1 MKKIVFIV
9 LAVTLFALMSGSVL
23 AAETPHGPFDDD
35 TDLCAACHRA
45 HTAQASYLIAE
56 PTVTGLCVTC
66 HTSGQGADTDVVYGS
81 YVSQGTWASAGGTSL
96 ENLTAINDV
105 AGYAASP
112 GAPLAITVDDG
123 SIFNVGDEITLSIDE
138 PAQEETQPITV
149 VAGNIV
155 TVAETTNTHD
165 DNDVV
170 GNATLSS
177 PDHVDWGNPSND
189 LLGGGFLKIG
199 GSGGTD
205 TTSKHFNTST
215 RALTYGVTFGSGTA
229 PGGEIANQ
237 ASGYMDCVDCH
248 MPHRSSNYRM
258 LRMQPNAA
266 ATAIDVGFNMNY
278 GVGESH
284 LYTSENLFNLAE
296 PGGGNEGVSEW
307 CGACHDYYFSN
318 ASTGDNVGAARSDPV
333 NTDGAGTYY
342 DIDGDGDD
350 VIDMLYMHGIDVD
363 LSYLPRNGSL
373 AAPIDMSANLT
384 EAGHM
389 YEDTLPVADANDDT
403 AYDDSDILTCLT
415 CHIAHGTTADT
426 TGSETYIGG
435 RTLGGTTNPDDVTFT
450 NDTNLL
456 RIDERATCELCHNMP
471 QGF

>member
-66 HTSGQGADTDVVYGS
+66 HTSGQGADTDVVYGD
-81 YVSQGTWASAGGTSL
+81 YLSQGTWASAGGTYQ
-96 ENLTAINDV
+96 ENLDAIDNPG
-105 AGYAASP
+105 GYLAAVTS
-112 GAPLAITVDDG
+112 ITVDDG
-123 SIFNVGDEITLSIDE
+123 NKFAIGDAITLSIDDVG
-138 PAQEETQPITV
+138 QEETLTISGI
-149 VAGNIV
+149 AGNV
-155 TVAETTNTHD
+155 LTVPATANAHD
-165 DNDVV
+165 DNDIV
-170 GNATLSS
+170 GNATTSS
-177 PDHVDWGNPSND
+177 PDHVDWGDPSND

-199 GSGGTD
+199 GSSGTA

-229 PGGEIANQ
+229 PGGEIDNQ
-237 ASGYMDCVDCH
+237 TSGYMDCVDCH

-266 ATAIDVGFNMNY
+266 ATAIDVDFNMNY

-296 PGGGNEGVSEW
+296 PGGDNEGISEW

-333 NTDGAGTYY
+333 EGDGAGTYY

-350 VIDMLYMHGIDVD
+350 VIDQLYMHGIDVD

-373 AAPIDMSANLT
+373 TVPINMANNLT
-384 EAGHM
+384 ELNHT
-389 YEDTLPVADANDDT
+389 YEDTLPVADADDST
-403 AYDDSDILTCLT
+403 SYDDSDILTCLT

-426 TGSETYIGG
+426 TGSETYLGG
-435 RTLGGTTNPDDVTFT
+435 RTLGGTTNPDDETF
-450 NDTNLL
+450 NDDSNLL